1 MKLEEIRRLNG
12 ELLGYAL
19 PPYMN
24 SLTEILNN
32 ETIKSLKSINKLTEQ
47 WQKYLIPMKSL
58 GGEKLGYMLS
68 PECKKFQSALERLEP
83 IFSKQNPL
91 GNIADLVKI
100 NSLGGKSLG
109 YLFPPEIEKVKS
121 IAKQLES
128 YFPNRDLTCSLDNL
142 LEEPINKPL
151 NEQEQNVINE
161 LIQGKEPSIPLD
173 KINNKNFW
181 EIINKIVLLYEF
193 LSLIIQALDVIIPLQ
208 HLYETFTS
216 PRPAIEQIL
225 SICDKYPTNG
235 RSYGAR
241 IIQSKN
247 GLNLRKYDHQKSE
260 ILAKLPDGKFLCVLK
275 EPLDNAQWLLVSTEL
290 DNGEVIKGYVARK
303 FTRQLN

>member
-121 IAKQLES
+121 IAKQL
-128 YFPNRDLTCSLDNL
+128 

-193 LSLIIQALDVIIPLQ
+193 LSLIIQALDVIIPLP
-208 HLYETFTS
+208 HLYENFTS
-216 PRPAIEQIL
+216 PRPAIEQVL

-241 IIQSKN
+241 IIQSKK

-275 EPLDNAQWLLVSTEL
+275 EPRDNAQWLLVATEL